1 MSLSDPIGDLLTR
14 IRNGQMARHSAVTS
28 PNSKKRRAVLDVLQ
42 KEGFIRGYSE
52 EEVRKG
58 VSELRVELK
67 YFDGQPVIREL
78 KRISR
83 PGLRNYTSVKTM
95 PRVHNGL
102 GVSIVSTS
110 QGVMTD
116 ADARERNI
124 GGEVMAQVF

>member
-1 MSLSDPIGDLLTR
+1 MSLSDPIGDLLSR
-14 IRNGQMARHSAVTS
+14 IRNGQMARHGAITS

-52 EEVRKG
+52 SEVRTG

-83 PGLRNYTSVKTM
+83 PGLRNYSSLKAM

-102 GVSIVSTS
+102 GISIVSTS

>member
-14 IRNGQMARHSAVTS
+14 IRNGQMARHGAVTS
-28 PNSKKRRAVLDVLQ
+28 PNSKKRRAILDVLK

-52 EEVRKG
+52 TQVRQG
-58 VSELRVELK
+58 ISELRVELK
-67 YFDGQPVIREL
+67 YYDGQPVIREL
-78 KRISR
+78 RRISR
-83 PGLRNYTSVKTM
+83 PGLRNYASVKAM
-95 PRVHNGL
+95 PRVRNGL

-124 GGEVMAQVF
+124 GGEVVAQVF

>member
-14 IRNGQMARHSAVTS
+14 IRNGQMARQGAITA

-52 EEVRKG
+52 TVVRAG
-58 VSELRVELK
+58 ISELRIELK
-67 YFDGQPVIREL
+67 YYDGEPVIHEI
-78 KRISR
+78 KRVSR
-83 PGLRNYTSVKTM
+83 PGLRNYSSVKDM
-95 PRVHNGL
+95 PRVRNGL
-102 GVSIVSTS
+102 GISIVSTS

-116 ADARERNI
+116 ADARDRNI

>member
-14 IRNGQMARHSAVTS
+14 IRNGQMARHGAIKA

-52 EEVRKG
+52 SELRAG
-58 VSELRVELK
+58 VSELRIELK
-67 YFDGQPVIREL
+67 YFDGEPVIREI

-83 PGLRNYTSVKTM
+83 PGLRNYTSLKDM
-95 PRVHNGL
+95 PRVRNGL
-102 GVSIVSTS
+102 GISIVSTS

-116 ADARERNI
+116 SDARDRNI